1 MACLKAGGTVNEMD
15 QVYKEKGNTWPK
27 ILSYNYRKYGNK
39 HKAMRFK
46 YHGIW
51 QPVTW
56 TDYYLDV
63 KYLSLG
69 LLSLGFSSGDKLLI
83 VGDNAPQW
91 YSAELAAQSNRGLA
105 VGAGPDLTAAE
116 IRHSAQD
123 SEITYAVVEDQEQV
137 DKLLEIKDELPLL
150 RKIVYWN
157 YKGLSHYEDPLLIG
171 YKEVVLKGK
180 EFEQE
185 HQGIFEANVEAGKP
199 EDRCAIVYTS
209 GTTRTMPKGAVH
221 TYLSM
226 MTSTLACLRIDPWLE
241 NDSIVPFLPPA
252 WMAEQL
258 FAVGC
263 HLLSGCTINFP
274 EAPET
279 RVRDAKEI
287 RATIAFH
294 GARFWESRSAMLR
307 ARIIDSRG
315 VKKIAF
321 RALMPAG
328 YRVAD
333 LELQGTEP
341 GFLSKALYCL
351 GNIVLFRR
359 MRESLGV
366 SKIRIAYSTG
376 SVLSPDALRFYHA
389 IGVPLKSIY
398 VTTEGGVLI
407 DSAKDNACA
416 GAAAGL
422 IRDVEI
428 RISDNGE
435 LCYRGPG
442 CFSGYCGNADQ
453 TSDVFEDGWFRSGDS
468 AIADK
473 DGRIVFVD
481 RLNSLIE
488 LTNGEKVSPQALE
501 SKLRA
506 SPYIRDAWIIGHRR
520 SYLAAI
526 IVINYATVSKWAGQ
540 KRIAFNTFGE
550 LTQTKE
556 VHELISEEIERGNTV
571 TRGSRIEKFVNL
583 TREFD
588 PDEGELTRTGH
599 LRRGVLDNHFGSIID
614 AIYAE
619 ESEVSIETRIRYQDG
634 HEGKR
639 KSTLSVW
646 TVKGVS

>member
-1 MACLKAGGTVNEMD
+1 
-15 QVYKEKGNTWPK
+15 
-27 ILSYNYRKYGNK
+27 
-39 HKAMRFK
+39 
-46 YHGIW
+46 
-51 QPVTW
+51 
-56 TDYYLDV
+56 
-63 KYLSLG
+63 
-69 LLSLGFSSGDKLLI
+69 
-83 VGDNAPQW
+83 
-91 YSAELAAQSNRGLA
+91 
-105 VGAGPDLTAAE
+105 
-116 IRHSAQD
+116 
-123 SEITYAVVEDQEQV
+123 
-137 DKLLEIKDELPLL
+137 
-150 RKIVYWN
+150 
-157 YKGLSHYEDPLLIG
+157 
-171 YKEVVLKGK
+171 
-180 EFEQE
+180 
-185 HQGIFEANVEAGKP
+185 
-199 EDRCAIVYTS
+199 
-209 GTTRTMPKGAVH
+209 
-221 TYLSM
+221 
-226 MTSTLACLRIDPWLE
+226 
-241 NDSIVPFLPPA
+241 
-252 WMAEQL
+252 
-258 FAVGC
+258 
-263 HLLSGCTINFP
+263 
-274 EAPET
+274 
-279 RVRDAKEI
+279 
-287 RATIAFH
+287 
-294 GARFWESRSAMLR
+294 
-307 ARIIDSRG
+307 
-315 VKKIAF
+315 
-321 RALMPAG
+321 MPAG

-341 GFLSKALYCL
+341 GFLSKVLYCL

-442 CFSGYCGNADQ
+442 CFSGYCGNPDQ

-488 LTNGEKVSPQALE
+488 LTNGEKVSPQTLE

-520 SYLAAI
+520 SYLAAV

-540 KRIAFNTFGE
+540 KRIVFNTFGE

-556 VHELISEEIERGNTV
+556 VYELISEEIERSNTV
-571 TRGSRIEKFVNL
+571 TRGPRIEKFVNL